1 MIEQMMFAGI
11 NKTVEDEF
19 FEYLDHQMWV
29 ADAFSEFSAEL
40 KRRFRVYQ
48 GEACTGILPS
58 AWCIDYSP
66 KGVRILGNDGTETH
80 IKKEK
85 ILKRYGIR
93 YGASETT
100 DIMEADE

>member
-1 MIEQMMFAGI
+1 MTMPGI
-11 NKTVEDEF
+11 DKTVEDEF

-40 KRRFRVYQ
+40 KRRFRVYE
-48 GEACTGILPS
+48 GMAYSGILPS

-66 KGVRILGNDGTETH
+66 RGVKILGNDGKETF
-80 IKKEK
+80 IKRDTV
-85 ILKRYGIR
+85 LKRYGIR
-93 YGASETT
+93 YGASEST

>member
-93 YGASETT
+93 YGASENT